1 MAQRPPRAW
10 RAGLGAAVLVAAM
23 VSGVLSGGPAGATTR
38 PVGKGSSS
46 GGSATVLE
54 AEAFYG
60 TWPSLDPPANPGAS
74 ADADYFDAIYDTLF
88 YQGLNGKIIP
98 ELATGY
104 KFLDGGKAVE
114 ISLRKGVTFS
124 DGTPFN
130 AQAVA
135 FNIKRDLEPQYACL
149 CALEFPV
156 ASITTPSP
164 YTVVLNLTKVYSPI
178 IDAFLQDTPN
188 WIASP
193 SALQKMGE
201 KAFGQKPVGAGPFEV
216 VSNQPNFKLVLKR
229 NPHYWQKGKPYLSN
243 LTFQVIG
250 SDASAYDA
258 LVSGEAQAYEIY
270 SSYAELK
277 SVAQHVTVSAQPAKY
292 GVFLIRLNTSIAP
305 FNNQLAREAMYY
317 ATNPQAI
324 AKGITAGKG
333 VITQSLSAPGAFY
346 HESKVPGYRTYDL
359 AKAKALVK
367 QLGGLKV
374 NFLSL
379 NDPGEELTAE
389 ALKAEWAQAGIT
401 VSLTSNTGIN
411 IEQDLEANKWDAEL
425 GQYGGSDPAL
435 FTGIPVLTAQ
445 GLSDP
450 TLQAMAAQAN
460 STLSTAAQT
469 SDWKQIYKYISDKA
483 YLPVLFAVPFYN
495 LAVHGLTGPGLTTPL
510 YQVMWQDVR
519 RT

>member
-1 MAQRPPRAW
+1 MSEKGKRIRRWQ
-10 RAGLGAAVLVAAM
+10 GLVAVALAAAVGLLGVGASASAETPVAQ
-23 VSGVLSGGPAGATTR
+23 
-38 PVGKGSSS
+38 KGSSS
-46 GGSATVLE
+46 NGSLTVLE

-104 KFLDGGKAVE
+104 KFLDGGKAVQ
-114 ISLRKGVTFS
+114 ITLRQGVTFS

-130 AQAVA
+130 AEAVA

-149 CALEFPV
+149 CDQEFPV
-156 ASITTPSP
+156 SSVTTPTP
-164 YTVVLNLTKVYSPI
+164 YTVVLNLTRVYSPI

-188 WIASP
+188 WIVSP
-193 SALQKMGE
+193 TALQKMGE

-216 VSNQPNFKLVLKR
+216 VTNQPNFKLVLKR

-258 LVSGEAQAYEIY
+258 LISGGAQAYEIY
-270 SSYAELK
+270 SSYTSLK
-277 SVAQHVTVSAQPAKY
+277 SVAQRVTVAAEPAKY
-292 GVFLIRLNTSIAP
+292 GVFLIRLNTSVAP

-317 ATNPQAI
+317 ATNPEAI
-324 AKGITAGKG
+324 DKGITANKG
-333 VITQSLSAPGAFY
+333 VITQSISAPGAFY
-346 HESKVPGYRTYDL
+346 QESKVPGYRTYDL
-359 AKAKALVK
+359 AKAKALVR

-401 VSLTSNTGIN
+401 VTLTSSTGIN
-411 IEQDLEANKWDAEL
+411 IEQDLEAGKWDAEL

-450 TLQAMAAQAN
+450 TLQAMAAQADE
-460 STLSTAAQT
+460 TLGTAAQT
-469 SDWKQIYKYISDKA
+469 SAWDQIYKYISDKA
-483 YLPVLFAVPFYN
+483 YMPILFAVPFYN
-495 LAVHGLTGPGLTTPL
+495 LAVHGVSGPGLTTPL
-510 YQVMWQDVR
+510 YQVLWQDVR
-519 RT
+519 RS

>member
-1 MAQRPPRAW
+1 MSGERRQRAW
-10 RAGLGAAVLVAAM
+10 LGLGALALVVATAS
-23 VSGVLSGGPAGATTR
+23 VAPAGSAGAAS
-38 PVGKGSSS
+38 PAVYK
-46 GGSATVLE
+46 GGSPGGSVTVLE

-60 TWPSLDPPANPGAS
+60 TWSSLDPPANPGAA

-104 KFLDGGKAVE
+104 KFLEGGKALE
-114 ISLRKGVTFS
+114 IFLRHGVTFS

-135 FNIKRDLEPQYACL
+135 FNLKRDLEPQYGCL
-149 CALEFPV
+149 CGREFPV
-156 ASITTPSP
+156 ASITAPTP
-164 YTVVLNLTKVYSPI
+164 YTVMLSLTKVYSPI
-178 IDAFLQDTPN
+178 VDAFLQDTPN
-188 WIASP
+188 WIVSP
-193 SALQKMGE
+193 TALQRMGE

-216 VSNQPNFKLVLKR
+216 VANQPNFKLVLRR
-229 NPHYWQKGKPYLSN
+229 NPHYWQKGKPYLNS
-243 LTFQVIG
+243 LTFEVIG

-258 LVSGEAQAYEIY
+258 LLSGEAQAYEIY
-270 SSYAELK
+270 TSYASLK

-292 GVFLIRLNTSIAP
+292 GVYLIRLNTTLAP
-305 FNNQLAREAMYY
+305 FDNQLAREAIYY

-324 AKGITAGKG
+324 ARGITAGRG

-346 HESKVPGYRTYDL
+346 QESKVPGYRTYDL
-359 AKAKALVK
+359 ARAKELVR

-401 VSLTSNTGIN
+401 TSLSTSTGVN

-425 GQYGGSDPAL
+425 GQYGGSDPSL
-435 FTGIPVLTAQ
+435 FTGLPILTAQ

-450 TLQAMAAQAN
+450 ALQAMAAQADQ
-460 STLSTAAQT
+460 TLDPATQT
-469 SDWKQIYKYISDKA
+469 RIWKQIYRYISDKA

-495 LAVHGLTGPGLTTPL
+495 LAVHGVSGPGLTTPL
-510 YQVMWQDVR
+510 YQVLWQDVR
-519 RT
+519 RA